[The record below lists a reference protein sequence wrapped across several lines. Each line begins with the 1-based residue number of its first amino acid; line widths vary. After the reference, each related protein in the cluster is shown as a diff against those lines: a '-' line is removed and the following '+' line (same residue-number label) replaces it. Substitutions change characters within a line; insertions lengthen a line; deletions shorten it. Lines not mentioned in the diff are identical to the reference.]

1 MIPLPSTVIALA
13 FNMPTMLIL
22 LALALLIFGSR
33 LPSLGK
39 NLGKGIV
46 SFKKGLKEAN
56 ADDEDDDDE
65 DEDDD
70 IEEAP
75 RKKPK
80 QIAAKGSETTARQK
94 QKVAAG
100 EDDDEA

>member
-1 MIPLPSTVIALA
+1 M
-13 FNMPTMLIL
+13 

-39 NLGKGIV
+39 NLGKSIV

-56 ADDEDDDDE
+56 EAGDDEEDE
-65 DEDDD
+65 DEE
-70 IEEAP
+70 IEETP

-80 QIAAKGSETTARQK
+80 QLAAKPGETVEKREK
-94 QKVAAG
+94 QRVPAD
-100 EDDDEA
+100 EDDEA

>member
-1 MIPLPSTVIALA
+1 MTPVTFALA

-22 LALALLIFGSR
+22 LALALLIFGAR

-39 NLGKGIV
+39 NLGKSIV

-56 ADDEDDDDE
+56 EASDDEDDADDE
-65 DEDDD
+65 
-70 IEEAP
+70 IEETP

-80 QIAAKGSETTARQK
+80 QLAAKTTETTTRREK
-94 QKVAAG
+94 QKVVAG
-100 EDDDEA
+100 DDEDEDEA